1 MAKKKISITY
11 AANEAE
17 AYYIETLIQTAAAKI
32 IQENG
37 ARQMKIEIENLLTE
51 NARFEFDVG
60 RVGKI

>member
-17 AYYIETLIQTAAAKI
+17 AFYVETLIRTAAAKI

-37 ARQMKIEIENLLTE
+37 ARQMKIEIENLPTE
-51 NARFEFDVG
+51 NTRFEFDVG